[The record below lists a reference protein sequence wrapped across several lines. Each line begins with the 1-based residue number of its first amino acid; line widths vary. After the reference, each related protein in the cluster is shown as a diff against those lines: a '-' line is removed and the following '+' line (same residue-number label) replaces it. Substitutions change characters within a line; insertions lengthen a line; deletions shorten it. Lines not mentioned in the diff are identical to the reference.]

1 MSVCLRNFNELFNP
15 YSVQECLSS
24 EGSSV
29 KVGVQVPQ
37 GSLSAVIITAR
48 GKLIDHPDAMPVFT
62 IENVVDYMINRKES
76 YCMRAEDWKSFKA
89 GGFKLFKEGHV
100 QNILINRDDTK
111 LEVECKCLP
120 EMKKDRVY
128 NLTLRIS
135 TETSSVIFA
144 ECSCPAG
151 RGPHGSCKH
160 IAATLFVLE
169 NFYSFYEEAR
179 SDDEISCTSKLQ
191 KWNQPRKR
199 RLDSQPSKEISFK
212 VEQYDHKPCRISK
225 DFFDPRPFTDEELK
239 TFTGNLQQLKTS
251 CGFLDLMVASNDTAS
266 KLPMTPRSA
275 QSRISAQIVKEVEL
289 PPTLQAVV
297 SYRDKFLKLL
307 QPDGEQRKA
316 VEKATRRQSSSKR
329 WREERYLR
337 LTASNFGRVM
347 LRKSN
352 YAKLAEEILFTK
364 LPDTIPSLKWGRL
377 HESDAFCQYLES
389 QPESEQ
395 KNIRKAGFYIG
406 EPSFLGATPDGVIE
420 GSDSLKIIEIKC
432 PYSVRDLEIEEACA
446 TSDFYCTL
454 NNGLFQ
460 LKRNHQYYHQIQG
473 TMAITN
479 AHACDFVVW
488 TPKSMKVETILFDK
502 ILWLETM
509 LPKLNDFYHDYI
521 LPCILY

>member
-1 MSVCLRNFNELFNP
+1 MCISNFYQLHNP
-15 YSVQECLSS
+15 CSVQECLSS
-24 EGSSV
+24 EDISV
-29 KVGVQVPQ
+29 QAPQ
-37 GSLSAVIITAR
+37 ASASAVTITAR
-48 GKLIDHPDAMPVFT
+48 GKLIDHPDAVPVFT

-76 YCMRAEDWKSFKA
+76 DCMRAEDWKSFKA

-100 QNILINRDDTK
+100 QNIFINRDDTK

-128 NLTLRIS
+128 NLSLRIS
-135 TETSSVIFA
+135 VETSSVDFA

-160 IAATLFVLE
+160 IAATLFALE

-179 SDDEISCTSKLQ
+179 SEDEISCTSKLQ

-199 RLDSQPSKEISFK
+199 RLDSQPSNDIGFK
-212 VEQYDHKPCRISK
+212 VEQYDHKPCCISK
-225 DFFDPRPFTDEELK
+225 DFFDPRPLNLQKTTDEELQA
-239 TFTGNLQQLKTS
+239 FTENLQCLKIS
-251 CGFLDLMVASNDTAS
+251 CGFLDLMVASNDTS
-266 KLPMTPRSA
+266 LKLPMTPRSA
-275 QSRISAQIVKEVEL
+275 QSRVNAQIIKEVEL

-297 SYRDKFLKLL
+297 SYSGNFLKLL
-307 QPDGEQRKA
+307 QPDEEQRKA

-352 YAKLAEEILFTK
+352 YGKLAEEILFTK
-364 LPDTIPSLKWGRL
+364 LPDYISSLKWGRL
-377 HESDAFCQYLES
+377 HESDAFSQYLES

-406 EPSFLGATPDGVIE
+406 EPSFLGASPDGVIE
-420 GSDSLKIIEIKC
+420 GSDNLKIIEIKC
-432 PYSVRDLEIEEACA
+432 PYSIRDLEVEEAC
-446 TSDFYCTL
+446 TKTDFYCTL
-454 NNGLFQ
+454 NNGLFH
-460 LKRNHQYYHQIQG
+460 LKRNHQYYHQVQG

-488 TPKSMKVETILFDK
+488 TPKSMKVETILFDRT
-502 ILWLETM
+502 LWQETM
-509 LPKLNDFYHDYI
+509 FPKLSDFYHEYV